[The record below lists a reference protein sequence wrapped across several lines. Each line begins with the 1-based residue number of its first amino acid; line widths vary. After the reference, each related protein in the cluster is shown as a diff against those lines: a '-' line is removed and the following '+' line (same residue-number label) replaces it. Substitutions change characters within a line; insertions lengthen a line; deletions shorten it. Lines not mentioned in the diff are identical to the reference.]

1 MVWVGL
7 PYLLRDQID
16 WVRKSRTIWTAATLA
31 GVVYGGLLTA
41 FALIG

>member
-7 PYLLRDQID
+7 PYLMRDQID
-16 WVRKSRTIWTAATLA
+16 WFRKSRADWNAAALA

-41 FALIG
+41 FAFFG